1 MKLRVIQWKE
11 DELDRKAKPLVL
23 AGHEIDS
30 RPFTG
35 PSSLK
40 DLAAH
45 PPDAVIID
53 LDRAPSQGRDLAVAL
68 KHRAATRSI
77 PLVMAGGE
85 AKKVAKIVE
94 LLPNLT
100 YCDWSRVR
108 GAVRKA
114 IKQDQ
119 STDPPDSVFAAYKGR
134 PLPAKLGI
142 KPKDRVALL
151 GAPSGFKKI
160 LGKLP
165 PGAKLAGQAHGP
177 FSVVLLF
184 VKTRKAFERRFA
196 VAARACEERGRL
208 WIVWPKKSSGMAKDI
223 DQKVV
228 RAFGLDAGWVDFK
241 IVSVDP
247 TWTALCFVRRK

>member
-1 MKLRVIQWKE
+1 MIQWKE
-11 DELDRKAKPLVL
+11 DELDRKTKPLLL
-23 AGHEIDS
+23 AGHEIDA

-35 PSSLK
+35 PTSLK

-45 PPDAVIID
+45 PPAVLIID
-53 LDRAPSQGRDLAVAL
+53 LDRSPSQGRDLAVAM
-68 KHRAATRSI
+68 KHRAATRAI
-77 PLVMAGGE
+77 PLVMAGGDP
-85 AKKVAKIVE
+85 KKVARIVE

-100 YCDWSRVR
+100 YCEWSRVR

-119 STDPPDSVFAAYKGR
+119 SADPPDSVFAAYKGR

-151 GAPSGFKKI
+151 SPPAGFKKI

-165 PGAKLAGQAHGP
+165 PGAKLAGQAGGP

-184 VKTRKAFERRFA
+184 VRTRGVFDKRFA
-196 VAARACEERGRL
+196 VAARACEKRGRL
-208 WIVWPKKSSGMAKDI
+208 WIVWPKKSSDLAGDL
-223 DQKVV
+223 DQKIV
-228 RAFGLDAGWVDFK
+228 RAQGLEAGWVDFK
-241 IVSVDP
+241 IVSVDS
-247 TWTALCFVRRK
+247 TWTGLCFVRRK